1 LAENSGIATPGQPR
15 WIALSQLSSRTRP
28 TSSSTTSPAPRFAV
42 TFIAL
47 GALVSALAQSLF
59 VPVLPLLPGILGTS
73 ATNVQWLVT
82 STVLV
87 GAIAVPIAGRLGDL
101 RGKRLMLLI
110 SLAAMAIGS
119 LITALSSTI
128 GWLIIGRGLQ
138 GLAGGTV
145 PLGISLVTATVPR
158 HRQASGIALVSGM
171 LGVGGALGLPM
182 AGVITQYAD
191 YHVLFWITFAAAVL
205 AFAGI
210 LLRVPEAPINAKG
223 RLDVPGASLLALTLL
238 ALLLPLSEAGVWGWS
253 DPRTWGLLIVA
264 VILAALFGRS
274 QWRKANPLVDVR
286 TLVRRPVL
294 LTDLASILIG
304 FSMFGSIL
312 GTSSYVQAP
321 AATGYGFGS
330 SVAVA
335 GLTLLPSGLAMLV
348 LAPVA
353 GRMIDRWGARVTLIV
368 GALVVAAGWLMRI
381 WLISGLAWIVI
392 GTTVVGI
399 GVALCFAAFPA
410 LINASV
416 PPEQNASANG
426 LNALFRDLGISLVS
440 ALCGSIL
447 ATLTISLG
455 AAVIPSLAAYRW
467 IFGICAIGALL
478 AAAMANVIPKK
489 NK

>member
-1 LAENSGIATPGQPR
+1 MGTTQLPQKARTASPSPTP
-15 WIALSQLSSRTRP
+15 T
-28 TSSSTTSPAPRFAV
+28 APRFAV

-87 GAIAVPIAGRLGDL
+87 GAIAVPIAGKLGDL

-119 LITALSSTI
+119 LVTALSSNI
-128 GWLIIGRGLQ
+128 VWLIVGRSMQ
-138 GLAGGTV
+138 GLAAGTV
-145 PLGISLVTATVPR
+145 PLGISLVTATVPK

-171 LGVGGALGLPM
+171 LGVGGALGLPL
-182 AGVITQYAD
+182 AGIITQYAD

-205 AFAGI
+205 AFIGI
-210 LLRVPEAPINAKG
+210 LFRVREAPISAKG
-223 RLDVPGASLLALTLL
+223 RLDTMGAVLLALTLL

-253 DPRTWGLLIVA
+253 SPRTWGLLIVA
-264 VILAALFGRS
+264 VILAALFGWS

-286 TLVRRPVL
+286 TLARRPVL

-353 GRMIDRWGARVTLIV
+353 GRMIDRWGARFTLIV

-381 WLISGLAWIVI
+381 WLISSLAWIII

-416 PPEQNASANG
+416 PSEENAAANG
-426 LNALFRDLGISLVS
+426 LNALFRSLGISLVS

-455 AAVIPSLAAYRW
+455 AAVMPSLAAYQW
-467 IFGICAIGALL
+467 IFAICAAGAII
-478 AAAMANVIPKK
+478 AVGMTFAIPKRK
-489 NK
+489 